1 MKAREA
7 TFVSIG
13 LALLLVDI
21 ILPFSI
27 PFMSMFVFGFLL
39 NFVSMRN
46 VFKIIILTSILVS
59 LEIGVQY
66 GIFGFGIFGFLL
78 VFGLY
83 FLGAIG
89 LLPMSYHL
97 FKKFKVRE
105 RIGY

>member
-1 MKAREA
+1 MRAREA

-13 LALLLVDI
+13 LALLIADI

-46 VFKIIILTSILVS
+46 VFKTIILTSILVS
-59 LEIGVQY
+59 LKAGVRY
-66 GIFGFGIFGFLL
+66 GIFGVLL
-78 VFGLY
+78 IFGLY
-83 FLGAIG
+83 FMGAIG
-89 LLPMSYHL
+89 LLPMSYRL
-97 FKKFKVRE
+97 FKKFKVKE